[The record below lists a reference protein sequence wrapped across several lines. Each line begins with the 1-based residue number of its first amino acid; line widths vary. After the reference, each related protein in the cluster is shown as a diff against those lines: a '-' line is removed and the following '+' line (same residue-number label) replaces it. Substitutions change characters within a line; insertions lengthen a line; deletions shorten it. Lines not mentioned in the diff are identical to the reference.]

1 MAFLSNEE
9 KFFFPHKI
17 PSTELIG
24 PGQYIMQ
31 TENRK
36 IRQNLAPFGSN
47 VEKLSSYSQKNSK
60 NSNNLNNKKSSSP
73 GPGEYYND
81 IYINKL
87 KNLKNKEKIINNLN
101 KNRQLKNEELNELK
115 ITLEKQNKKKNKN
128 NEKNKKINISEEK
141 EINNFIKDKKKE
153 LIGFNIQSKRIYS
166 PKSNTRN
173 YFFKDSPL
181 SNTTY
186 SSKNNNNLNNTFYSK
201 KIYKNNF
208 FINSIPNESKKYV
221 STIPTKERTYG
232 YEFDENGN
240 LIAKNN
246 PENYKF
252 FSGLKND
259 TVGPGNYDIFLP
271 WKTQT
276 SLWSK
281 NKENRLIKIKESK
294 SFNENDLNHSFDE
307 IKNFVDNNNNN
318 NKQKLIKDLN
328 LKHKYNIKNKKFPI
342 IFYGHSIE
350 NLINKEKKN
359 IPGPGYYYED
369 EKWSS
374 FKIINKPFK
383 SNKEFNF
390 GSDEDR
396 FNFDIGHMFNKNNND
411 ITNNKL
417 KNQNRL
423 PSPTYYF
430 KDDINRIKNLKKKYK
445 SSQKGNFNESLS
457 KNNNNN
463 FPFNSTVSR
472 FPKLNQNNIT
482 YSELYYSPIN
492 YIHPSFNKTFKNFGK
507 NSPRFAI
514 LNDNSGLYST
524 NDNPG
529 PGMYINPYS
538 ATGFS
543 NTITFNKII
552 TDLETA
558 RKNNVVK
565 SQDVVKLKVKEKSP
579 SPWDYNPMT
588 VKSIKFNN
596 IKKTKNVFVNNP
608 PFGTSEPKI
617 DFILKNDEI
626 GPGSYFNNIF
636 DNKKNKKYKNK
647 VPFNF
652 SENRNK
658 FMEGNNEIIGPGKY
672 EVKNQWKKKEF
683 NVLYIN

>member
-36 IRQNLAPFGSN
+36 IRQNIAPFGSS
-47 VEKLSSYSQKNSK
+47 VEKFSSNSQKNNK
-60 NSNNLNNKKSSSP
+60 NSSNLNNKKNSSP

-101 KNRQLKNEELNELK
+101 KNRQLKNNELNELK
-115 ITLEKQNKKKNKN
+115 ITLEKRNKKKNKN
-128 NEKNKKINISEEK
+128 NINDEK
-141 EINNFIKDKKKE
+141 EISNFIKENKKE
-153 LIGFNIQSKRIYS
+153 LIGFNIQSKRLYS

-173 YFFKDSPL
+173 YFFQDSSL
-181 SNTTY
+181 SNTTI
-186 SSKNNNNLNNTFYSK
+186 SSKNNNVNFNNTFYSK

-208 FINSIPNESKKYV
+208 FINSIPNESKKYI
-221 STIPTKERTYG
+221 STIPTKERTFG

-240 LIAKNN
+240 LIAKIN

-252 FSGLKND
+252 FTGVKND
-259 TVGPGNYDIFLP
+259 TVGPGNYDIYLP

-281 NKENRLIKIKESK
+281 NKENRLIKTKENK
-294 SFNENDLNHSFDE
+294 SFTENDLNHSFDE
-307 IKNFVDNNNNN
+307 IKLENNQ
-318 NKQKLIKDLN
+318 KQKLIKDLN
-328 LKHKYNIKNKKFPI
+328 LKHKYNIKKKNFPI

-350 NLINKEKKN
+350 SLISKEKKH

-369 EKWSS
+369 DKWSS

-411 ITNNKL
+411 ITNNKI

-430 KDDINRIKNLKKKYK
+430 KEDINRIKNLKKKYK
-445 SSQKGNFNESLS
+445 SSQKTNFQENSS
-457 KNNNNN
+457 NNN

-482 YSELYYSPIN
+482 YSELYYSPLK
-492 YIHPSFNKTFKNFGK
+492 YIRPSFNKTFKNFGN
-507 NSPRFAI
+507 NSPRFSI
-514 LNDNSGLYST
+514 LNDNSGLYT
-524 NDNPG
+524 ANENPG
-529 PGMYINPYS
+529 PGTYINPYS
-538 ATGFS
+538 GTGFS

-565 SQDVVKLKVKEKSP
+565 SQDVVKLKTKEKSP

-588 VKSIKFNN
+588 VKSINFNN
-596 IKKTKNVFVNNP
+596 IKKTKNIFVNNP

-617 DFILKNDEI
+617 DFIIKNDEI

-636 DNKKNKKYKNK
+636 DNKNKKFNNK
-647 VPFNF
+647 IPFNV
-652 SENRNK
+652 SENREK
-658 FMEGNNEIIGPGKY
+658 FMKGNKQIIGPGKY